1 MDQSRKRARE
11 GEGDADAALRQ
22 RQQHADALADG
33 RCAVGEDEPWQRS
46 LGVFELPWLKCRS
59 GLGVATGGWEL
70 RDVFFRSL
78 VDGRA
83 AAIGIPDDRLSPPP
97 SKQTLFDD
105 VEAWLA
111 AAGDGEV
118 DPFWRSVLEGAQA
131 RRVTPKRE
139 PGGQQVPRG
148 TPPRADVAS
157 YTQD

>member
-33 RCAVGEDEPWQRS
+33 RGAVGEDEPWQRP

-118 DPFWRSVLEGAQA
+118 DPVR
-131 RRVTPKRE
+131 
-139 PGGQQVPRG
+139 PGGGPG
-148 TPPRADVAS
+148 PPRDAKTRTRWPRRALTWLPTRRRIDF
-157 YTQD
+157 